1 MILQVSIHFRV
12 LYRIVCLL
20 LYILLD
26 CFLVLFPDMHIYLLP
41 ICTFIYCLICTMIM
55 YMLLLYGV
63 AIPPRLLSL
72 MPFVEC
78 EQVTGLR
85 QRLLRFSYAL
95 QLAHVPELEP
105 DVIPDI

>member
-1 MILQVSIHFRV
+1 MILTGKYSFPCIIPHCLITVIHTIACF
-12 LYRIVCLL
+12 LCLL
-20 LYILLD
+20 PYMHNFYCLYAHLYI
-26 CFLVLFPDMHIYLLP
+26 
-41 ICTFIYCLICTMIM
+41 
-55 YMLLLYGV
+55 LLLYGV

-72 MPFVEC
+72 MLFVEC

>member
-1 MILQVSIHFRV
+1 VTALCTQLFINALHAH
-12 LYRIVCLL
+12 LL
-20 LYILLD
+20 TAY
-26 CFLVLFPDMHIYLLP
+26 MHI
-41 ICTFIYCLICTMIM
+41 

>member
-1 MILQVSIHFRV
+1 MILTGKYSFPCIIPHCLITVIYTYCLFSLFIA
-12 LYRIVCLL
+12 LYAQ
-20 LYILLD
+20 
-26 CFLVLFPDMHIYLLP
+26 LFTAYMHIY
-41 ICTFIYCLICTMIM
+41 I
-55 YMLLLYGV
+55 LLLYGV

-72 MPFVEC
+72 MLFVEC

>member
-1 MILQVSIHFRV
+1 MFVSFV
-12 LYRIVCLL
+12 LL
-20 LYILLD
+20 
-26 CFLVLFPDMHIYLLP
+26 PDMHNYLLP
-41 ICTFIYCLICTMIM
+41 ICTFIYT
-55 YMLLLYGV
+55 V
-63 AIPPRLLSL
+63 ALRGGNTTPSLSL

>member
-1 MILQVSIHFRV
+1 
-12 LYRIVCLL
+12 
-20 LYILLD
+20 
-26 CFLVLFPDMHIYLLP
+26 MH
-41 ICTFIYCLICTMIM
+41 IYCLICTIIM
-55 YMLLLYGV
+55 YFAL
-63 AIPPRLLSL
+63 AIRGGNTTPSLSL
-72 MPFVEC
+72 MPFVKC

>member
-1 MILQVSIHFRV
+1 MIA
-12 LYRIVCLL
+12 LYAQL
-20 LYILLD
+20 
-26 CFLVLFPDMHIYLLP
+26 YLLP
-41 ICTFIYCLICTMIM
+41 YMHII

>member
-1 MILQVSIHFRV
+1 
-12 LYRIVCLL
+12 
-20 LYILLD
+20 
-26 CFLVLFPDMHIYLLP
+26 MHIYLLP
-41 ICTFIYCLICTMIM
+41 
-55 YMLLLYGV
+55 YMHNYHVYAL
-63 AIPPRLLSL
+63 AIRGGNTTPSLSL

>member
-1 MILQVSIHFRV
+1 MIA
-12 LYRIVCLL
+12 LYAHLL
-20 LYILLD
+20 TAY
-26 CFLVLFPDMHIYLLP
+26 MHIY
-41 ICTFIYCLICTMIM
+41 M

-72 MPFVEC
+72 MLFVEC

>member
-1 MILQVSIHFRV
+1 MILTGKYSFPCIIPH
-12 LYRIVCLL
+12 CLITVI
-20 LYILLD
+20 YTIA
-26 CFLVLFPDMHIYLLP
+26 CFLRLFALYVQLFTAYMHI
-41 ICTFIYCLICTMIM
+41 

-72 MPFVEC
+72 MLFVEC

>member
-1 MILQVSIHFRV
+1 MHI
-12 LYRIVCLL
+12 YLL
-20 LYILLD
+20 
-26 CFLVLFPDMHIYLLP
+26 PDMHIYLLP
-41 ICTFIYCLICTMIM
+41 ICTFI
-55 YMLLLYGV
+55 LLYGV
-63 AIPPRLLSL
+63 AIPPHLLSL

>member
-1 MILQVSIHFRV
+1 MIA
-12 LYRIVCLL
+12 LYAQ
-20 LYILLD
+20 
-26 CFLVLFPDMHIYLLP
+26 LFTAYKHIY
-41 ICTFIYCLICTMIM
+41 IYC
-55 YMLLLYGV
+55 LLYGV
-63 AIPPRLLSL
+63 AIPPRPLSL

>member
-1 MILQVSIHFRV
+1 MIA
-12 LYRIVCLL
+12 LYAHLL
-20 LYILLD
+20 TALYAHLYI
-26 CFLVLFPDMHIYLLP
+26 
-41 ICTFIYCLICTMIM
+41 
-55 YMLLLYGV
+55 LLLYGV

>member
-1 MILQVSIHFRV
+1 MTA
-12 LYRIVCLL
+12 LYAHLL
-20 LYILLD
+20 TALYAQLFI
-26 CFLVLFPDMHIYLLP
+26 CFCFTGGHTTPSFVTDAL
-41 ICTFIYCLICTMIM
+41 
-55 YMLLLYGV
+55 
-63 AIPPRLLSL
+63 
-72 MPFVEC
+72 FVEC

>member
-1 MILQVSIHFRV
+1 MIA
-12 LYRIVCLL
+12 LYAQLL
-20 LYILLD
+20 TAY
-26 CFLVLFPDMHIYLLP
+26 MHIYL
-41 ICTFIYCLICTMIM
+41 CL
-55 YMLLLYGV
+55 YVLLYGV

-72 MPFVEC
+72 MLFVEC

>member
-1 MILQVSIHFRV
+1 VTA
-12 LYRIVCLL
+12 LYAQLFINALYAHLL
-20 LYILLD
+20 TAY
-26 CFLVLFPDMHIYLLP
+26 MHI
-41 ICTFIYCLICTMIM
+41 

>member
-1 MILQVSIHFRV
+1 MIVYAHLLTA
-12 LYRIVCLL
+12 LYAHCL
-20 LYILLD
+20 
-26 CFLVLFPDMHIYLLP
+26 FL
-41 ICTFIYCLICTMIM
+41 
-55 YMLLLYGV
+55 LLLYGV

-72 MPFVEC
+72 MLFVEC

-105 DVIPDI
+105 VLSLISRDN

>member
-1 MILQVSIHFRV
+1 MA
-12 LYRIVCLL
+12 LYAQLL
-20 LYILLD
+20 IALD
-26 CFLVLFPDMHIYLLP
+26 AQLFTAYMHI
-41 ICTFIYCLICTMIM
+41 

-63 AIPPRLLSL
+63 AIPPCLLSL

>member
-1 MILQVSIHFRV
+1 VTA
-12 LYRIVCLL
+12 LYAQLFFNASYAHLL
-20 LYILLD
+20 TAY
-26 CFLVLFPDMHIYLLP
+26 MHI
-41 ICTFIYCLICTMIM
+41 

>member
-1 MILQVSIHFRV
+1 
-12 LYRIVCLL
+12 
-20 LYILLD
+20 
-26 CFLVLFPDMHIYLLP
+26 
-41 ICTFIYCLICTMIM
+41 
-55 YMLLLYGV
+55 LLYGV

-72 MPFVEC
+72 MLFVEC

>member
-1 MILQVSIHFRV
+1 MHNYFFFTTSYAH
-12 LYRIVCLL
+12 LL
-20 LYILLD
+20 T
-26 CFLVLFPDMHIYLLP
+26 
-41 ICTFIYCLICTMIM
+41 ICI

-63 AIPPRLLSL
+63 VIPPRLLSL
-72 MPFVEC
+72 MPFAEC

>member
-1 MILQVSIHFRV
+1 
-12 LYRIVCLL
+12 
-20 LYILLD
+20 
-26 CFLVLFPDMHIYLLP
+26 
-41 ICTFIYCLICTMIM
+41 
-55 YMLLLYGV
+55 MLLLYGV
-63 AIPPRLLSL
+63 AIPPRLSSL
-72 MPFVEC
+72 MPFVKC

>member
-1 MILQVSIHFRV
+1 MILTGKYPLPCIIPH
-12 LYRIVCLL
+12 CLFTVIYTSCLISCYIAWYAHL
-20 LYILLD
+20 LTA
-26 CFLVLFPDMHIYLLP
+26 CMHI
-41 ICTFIYCLICTMIM
+41 

-85 QRLLRFSYAL
+85 QKLLRFSYAL

>member
-1 MILQVSIHFRV
+1 MIA
-12 LYRIVCLL
+12 LYAQ
-20 LYILLD
+20 
-26 CFLVLFPDMHIYLLP
+26 LFIAYMHI
-41 ICTFIYCLICTMIM
+41 

-63 AIPPRLLSL
+63 VTPPRLLSL

>member
-1 MILQVSIHFRV
+1 MIALYAQLLTALYAHFYC
-12 LYRIVCLL
+12 LYAH
-20 LYILLD
+20 LYI
-26 CFLVLFPDMHIYLLP
+26 
-41 ICTFIYCLICTMIM
+41 
-55 YMLLLYGV
+55 LLLYGV

>member
-1 MILQVSIHFRV
+1 MHNYFLNASYAH
-12 LYRIVCLL
+12 LL
-20 LYILLD
+20 TAY
-26 CFLVLFPDMHIYLLP
+26 MHIY
-41 ICTFIYCLICTMIM
+41 T
-55 YMLLLYGV
+55 V
-63 AIPPRLLSL
+63 ALRGGNTTPSFVADAL
-72 MPFVEC
+72 FVEC

>member
-1 MILQVSIHFRV
+1 MIA
-12 LYRIVCLL
+12 LYAQLL
-20 LYILLD
+20 TAY
-26 CFLVLFPDMHIYLLP
+26 MHNY
-41 ICTFIYCLICTMIM
+41 ICT

>member
-1 MILQVSIHFRV
+1 VSM
-12 LYRIVCLL
+12 LL
-20 LYILLD
+20 SIYIYD
-26 CFLVLFPDMHIYLLP
+26 
-41 ICTFIYCLICTMIM
+41 CLICTII
-55 YMLLLYGV
+55 YCLYAHLYILLLYGV

-72 MPFVEC
+72 MLFVEC

>member
-1 MILQVSIHFRV
+1 MTA
-12 LYRIVCLL
+12 LYAQ
-20 LYILLD
+20 
-26 CFLVLFPDMHIYLLP
+26 LF
-41 ICTFIYCLICTMIM
+41 YCLICTIS
-55 YMLLLYGV
+55 YCLYAHLYILLLYGV

>member
-1 MILQVSIHFRV
+1 MIA
-12 LYRIVCLL
+12 LYAHLL
-20 LYILLD
+20 TALYAHLYI
-26 CFLVLFPDMHIYLLP
+26 
-41 ICTFIYCLICTMIM
+41 
-55 YMLLLYGV
+55 LLYGV

>member
-1 MILQVSIHFRV
+1 MIA
-12 LYRIVCLL
+12 LYAHLL
-20 LYILLD
+20 TAY
-26 CFLVLFPDMHIYLLP
+26 MHNYHA
-41 ICTFIYCLICTMIM
+41 YV
-55 YMLLLYGV
+55 LLLYGV

-72 MPFVEC
+72 MLFVEC